1 MWASCGWSRGERR
14 TLTAGPGKELGV
26 PALDE
31 QRSREERAARNQV
44 LFRDVN
50 EGVKELNEG
59 FNFVTRKGSWIC
71 ECANHTCA
79 DRLGLSTEEYE
90 AVREGGS
97 RFFVAPS
104 DDHVWSDVEQVVE
117 RHDGYWIVEMTGHAG
132 ELAVHTDPRSDHHV
146 PLRTYDGS
154 LSVG

>member
-1 MWASCGWSRGERR
+1 MWASCRWSSGERR
-14 TLTAGPGKELGV
+14 TLIAGPGKELGV

-31 QRSREERAARNQV
+31 QRSREERAARNQA

-97 RFFVAPS
+97 RFLVAPS
-104 DDHVWSDVEQVVE
+104 DEHVSSDVERVVE
-117 RHDGYWIVEMTGHAG
+117 RHGGYWIVEMTGHAG
-132 ELAVHTDPRSDHHV
+132 ELAEHSDPRSDRHIL
-146 PLRTYDGS
+146 LRAYNGS